1 MMIKHYNSA
10 SLLTFPREHFL
21 INITLITTVCR
32 NTKVDFIPLSVNPFL
47 LSLKTIVFD
56 IDLILF
62 EHHPQLVP
70 HHFTGIEVKTLEF
83 WIIDVLDDEAS
94 FEFSF
99 TDGHSAE
106 DNPGGTLEFIVLS
119 ASASCQ
125 QNTIYPPSPCPTF
138 GVSSPCH
145 NSVLFFT

>member
-1 MMIKHYNSA
+1 MMIKHNNSA
-10 SLLTFPREHFL
+10 SLLTFPREYFL
-21 INITLITTVCR
+21 TNITLITTVCR
-32 NTKVDFIPLSVNPFL
+32 NTKVYFIPLSVIPFL

-62 EHHPQLVP
+62 EHQPQLVP

-83 WIIDVLDDEAS
+83 LIIDVLDDEAS

-119 ASASCQ
+119 AKHHL
-125 QNTIYPPSPCPTF
+125 PPSPCPTV